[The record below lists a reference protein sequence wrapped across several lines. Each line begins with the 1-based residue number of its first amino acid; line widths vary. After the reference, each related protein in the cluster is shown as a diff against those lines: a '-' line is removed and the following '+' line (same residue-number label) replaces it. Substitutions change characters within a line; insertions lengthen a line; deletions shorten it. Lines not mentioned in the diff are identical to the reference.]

1 MENYEVD
8 LSDDGFAGLLD
19 VKLDNGEGP
28 FEVRVLK
35 KWVLRGYCS
44 SGKSGDVAMV
54 LIDKNCHKIQA
65 TIPSSLLGA
74 FDGEIHKGRVY
85 QMSSFTVRYNFGYLV
100 PCYHVFSLMFNEN
113 TKVCASTN
121 SFIPS
126 FGLSLIT
133 TDSVLEKR
141 RSLKYMVDVIGV
153 ATHVK
158 HDKNFY
164 PDGKV
169 TRSVTFK
176 MNDERAILAP
186 TLEVVEEINDY
197 VLSLIPGDFKEYLS
211 CDTVLKIDG
220 SSTIDHRWITTE
232 FLNDIKCSGLPNHR
246 LIIKGAVPI
255 MLLRN
260 IDVSSGL
267 CNGTRLTVTYL
278 GVNVIGARIV
288 TGNNVGYVVYIPR
301 MKLLPSDAN
310 VSISF
315 QRLQLPLCVCFAMS
329 INKSQGQ
336 TLGHVGL
343 YLPRPVFTHGQLYV
357 AVSRVT
363 TRSRLKILITHNV
376 DKPQTSTL
384 NVCVS

>member
-1 MENYEVD
+1 M
-8 LSDDGFAGLLD
+8 
-19 VKLDNGEGP
+19 
-28 FEVRVLK
+28 FE
-35 KWVLRGYCS
+35 
-44 SGKSGDVAMV
+44 
-54 LIDKNCHKIQA
+54 
-65 TIPSSLLGA
+65 IPSDLLVQ
-74 FDGEIHKGRVY
+74 D
-85 QMSSFTVRYNFGYLV
+85 L
-100 PCYHVFSLMFNEN
+100 
-113 TKVCASTN
+113 TN
-121 SFIPS
+121 SVGDIINS
-126 FGLSLIT
+126 I
-133 TDSVLEKR
+133 
-141 RSLKYMVDVIGV
+141 
-153 ATHVK
+153 
-158 HDKNFY
+158 Y
-164 PDGKV
+164 PDLLKIMLV
-169 TRSVTFK
+169 DNFFE
-176 MNDERAILAP
+176 DRAILAP